1 MFETK
6 SVYSILFLVLLALGL
21 YFFWYI
27 ALMMAVS
34 YLLASILEPLI
45 SAFASKMRY
54 RNMAFFFIF
63 TFFWSLIIT
72 LVLKIIPVIYSQSII
87 FIYKIPQYNSY
98 LQQSI
103 VPMMEKQ
110 IGTLDPEIAT
120 RVSNVIKTIS
130 DNLLSQIP
138 SFIGNIWQSAMAI
151 VNLVVL
157 FILLPVTNFYFIKD
171 HDLIK
176 RFFKETIGS
185 LHEGVQ
191 FFIRDCVKVFTEFA
205 VGQLEVCMVMIL
217 YYSFFL
223 SIAEIDLGLVLGVIS
238 GILVAAPLVGITVSL
253 FLSVLATLVQ
263 FGIDYHLAYVMVI
276 YFIGQILEGYI
287 VAPKIIGDKM
297 GLHPIVMIFSLMAWW
312 HILGMYGLFIGL
324 PLTSIAKDLIN
335 NLNAS
340 AKHL

>member
-1 MFETK
+1 MLKTK
-6 SVYSILFLVLLALGL
+6 SLYSILFLVLLALGL
-21 YFFWYI
+21 YFFWHI
-27 ALMMAVS
+27 ALVMAIS
-34 YLLASILEPLI
+34 YFLASVLEPLI

-54 RNMAFFFIF
+54 RNLAFFFIF
-63 TFFWSLIIT
+63 TFFWSLVIT

-87 FIYKIPQYNSY
+87 FIYKIPQYNGY

-103 VPMMEKQ
+103 VPMIEKQ

-120 RVSNVIKTIS
+120 RVSDFVTKIS
-130 DNLLSQIP
+130 GSLLSQIP
-138 SFIGNIWQSAMAI
+138 SFIGDIWQSAMAI
-151 VNLVVL
+151 VNLIVL
-157 FILLPVTNFYFIKD
+157 FILLPITNFYFIKD
-171 HDLIK
+171 HDLIR
-176 RFFKETIGS
+176 RFIKQTVAN

-191 FFIRDCVKVFTEFA
+191 LFIKDCVKVFTEFA
-205 VGQLEVCMVMIL
+205 VGQFEVCMVMIL

-223 SIAEIDLGLVLGVIS
+223 SFAEIDLGLMLGVIS

-253 FLSVLATLVQ
+253 FLSVLATLFQ
-263 FGIDYHLAYVMVI
+263 FGIDYHLAYVVII

-287 VAPKIIGDKM
+287 IAPKIIGDKM
-297 GLHPIVMIFSLMAWW
+297 GLHPIVMIFALMAWW